1 MEPRHRVPEF
11 HSEFELDYTDNA
23 IYLILKRE
31 RVQPVDVGPQVTTA
45 RTTIQLCTD
54 CMLTSNLFRNS
65 LGERQTF
72 LIRGFWETLEA
83 ENLFAETVEVVMK
96 KILIGIN

>member
-11 HSEFELDYTDNA
+11 QSEFELDYTDNA

-31 RVQPVDVGPQVTTA
+31 RIQLVDVGPQVTTA

-72 LIRGFWETLEA
+72 LSGVSGKRWRQ
-83 ENLFAETVEVVMK
+83 
-96 KILIGIN
+96 KICLLKLQKW